1 MAIFIDIPDIAGDAK
16 DQGYKKF
23 ADAADASTWFIRARE
38 FSFNFEAP
46 DTDTEES
53 GTQQPGRGTRSSSGT
68 QLGGNATQGNATR
81 TSSKD
86 VATKVNS
93 IKIDKNLDYASP
105 ALADAVTNRSG
116 AESTWRGFEK
126 ATIYVTSSQREVFL
140 KIEMKWIK
148 VTSYELGVT
157 SNDEGTT
164 TEESIT
170 LKYESVQWTYKE
182 TNTKGVVEYTTDFY
196 KWPKE

>member
-23 ADAADASTWFIRARE
+23 ADSADASTWFIRARG
-38 FSFNFEAP
+38 FNFNFTAP
-46 DTDTEES
+46 DSEEDTEE
-53 GTQQPGRGTRSSSGT
+53 TQTPARGTRPSGGV
-68 QLGGNATQGNATR
+68 QLGQARTTGGGNNAN
-81 TSSKD
+81 SSD
-86 VATKVNS
+86 LAQNVNV
-93 IKIDKNLDYASP
+93 ITIEKNLDYASP
-105 ALADAVTNRSG
+105 ALADAVANRSG

-140 KIEMKWIK
+140 NIELKWIK
-148 VTSYELGVT
+148 VTSYQIGIN
-157 SNDEGTT
+157 SGDEGTT
-164 TEESIT
+164 TEESIS

-182 TNTKGVVEYTTDFY
+182 TNTKGVVEYTTDFF